1 MFQGNGETKQRE
13 EQRRKN
19 CKPTDTLFVVNFDP
33 GTTHERDLEKHFS
46 SYGRLKRVQVKKNYG
61 FVQYESLDDAIAAR
75 NGLSLSRL
83 LGMPLTQLHACKYCC
98 CSLCCHQ
105 SFAVAHAT
113 GATFIEQCKAPWCC
127 FVMLDATIQCKLLQL
142 VTLSCRQN
150 PYCRICGTR
159 PRWQSYGGAQRTSKQ
174 SR

>member
-83 LGMPLTQLHACKYCC
+83 LGMHLTQLHACKY
-98 CSLCCHQ
+98 L
-105 SFAVAHAT
+105 
-113 GATFIEQCKAPWCC
+113 
-127 FVMLDATIQCKLLQL
+127 MLLA
-142 VTLSCRQN
+142 TLSSVLLWHTTQAPPSLRSVQH
-150 PYCRICGTR
+150 PS
-159 PRWQSYGGAQRTSKQ
+159 PVS
-174 SR
+174 